1 MTNEDQKMMTIAATQ
16 IYRQHIQN
24 ISIQEQLQI
33 MALITQHLMANE
45 PLRKP
50 KLRSL
55 LELEGLGAELWQARD
70 AQEYVEQLRREW
82 E

>member
-1 MTNEDQKMMTIAATQ
+1 MMTIAATQ

-24 ISIQEQLQI
+24 ISVQEQLQI
-33 MALITQHLMANE
+33 VALITQHLMANE
-45 PLRKP
+45 SLRKP